1 MIYHCGVSVRVQGSN
16 QKEVKMDR
24 DVEGPS
30 GGAISDES
38 SKSILGS
45 QVTLRSSWPA
55 ATGFSAHNM
64 QDSLAGPGLPQGRE
78 HPDVLSS

>member
-1 MIYHCGVSVRVQGSN
+1 MIYHCGVCVTVQGSN

-30 GGAISDES
+30 RSVISDES

-55 ATGFSAHNM
+55 AAGLGAPNR
-64 QDSLAGPGLPQGRE
+64 QDSLAGPGLPQGGE
-78 HPDVLSS
+78 HPHVLSS